1 MSVGANVNENTEA
14 LPTSTPDVNK
24 SEEPDSSSTE
34 LRSPSETITDGV
46 ANCSID
52 EEVKISEG
60 EEKEQVQSGQAS
72 DGIDDT
78 TASAMTELK
87 DELVVEEEAR

>member
-1 MSVGANVNENTEA
+1 MSVGANVNEDTEE
-14 LPTSTPDVNK
+14 LPTSTSDVNK
-24 SEEPDSSSTE
+24 SEDPDSSSTQ
-34 LRSPSETITDGV
+34 LGSSSDAITNGV
-46 ANCSID
+46 ADCSIN
-52 EEVKISEG
+52 EEVKIS

-78 TASAMTELK
+78 SASSMTELK

>member
-14 LPTSTPDVNK
+14 LPTSTCDVNK
-24 SEEPDSSSTE
+24 SEDPDSSSTQ
-34 LRSPSETITDGV
+34 LGSSSDAITNGV
-46 ANCSID
+46 ADCSIN
-52 EEVKISEG
+52 EEVKIS

-78 TASAMTELK
+78 SASSMTELK

>member
-1 MSVGANVNENTEA
+1 MSVGANVNENTEE
-14 LPTSTPDVNK
+14 LPTSTSDVNK
-24 SEEPDSSSTE
+24 SEDPDSSSTQ
-34 LRSPSETITDGV
+34 LRSSSEAITNGV

-78 TASAMTELK
+78 SASSMTELK

>member
-24 SEEPDSSSTE
+24 SEVPDSSSTQ
-34 LRSPSETITDGV
+34 LRSSSDAITNGV
-46 ANCSID
+46 ADCSID

-78 TASAMTELK
+78 SASSMTELK

>member
-14 LPTSTPDVNK
+14 LPTSTCDVNK
-24 SEEPDSSSTE
+24 SEDLDSSSTQ
-34 LRSPSETITDGV
+34 LRSSSDTITNGV
-46 ANCSID
+46 ADCSID

-60 EEKEQVQSGQAS
+60 EEKVQVQSGRAS
-72 DGIDDT
+72 DEIDDT
-78 TASAMTELK
+78 SASSMTELK

>member
-1 MSVGANVNENTEA
+1 MSGGANVNEDTEE
-14 LPTSTPDVNK
+14 LPTSTSDVNK
-24 SEEPDSSSTE
+24 SEDPDSSSTQ
-34 LRSPSETITDGV
+34 LGSSSDAITNGV
-46 ANCSID
+46 ADCSIN
-52 EEVKISEG
+52 EEVKIS

-78 TASAMTELK
+78 SASSMTELK